1 MGGALGADPL
11 DVIGATEVITVVGF
25 GEPSVLALG
34 LAGAPARRLRA
45 EALVPEIAW
54 VGTK

>member
-1 MGGALGADPL
+1 MGGAPGADPL